1 MRPFRSVL
9 FAAVTAIGLLHAGAV
24 DAQPVSFQTKDD
36 VTVFGD
42 FRPALKEPRGT
53 IVLFHMAGSNK
64 SEYAPLAPVLNDA
77 GFATLAIDQRSGG
90 DFWGA
95 ENLTA
100 AGLQGN
106 PDYADALPDMEAA
119 LAFASAQGIGPVAV
133 WGSSYSS
140 ALVFVLAAR
149 HPEVKALLAFS
160 PAEYISGYS
169 IEAEASKLVIPVF
182 VTSASDDGEIAS
194 ARRLALA
201 VGGHRAVQYIP
212 TSGVHGSSTLRSD
225 QNPQGAVENW
235 RHVMAFLD
243 TAFAR
248 R

>member
-90 DFWGA
+90 DFWGGREFDGRRTSGESRLCGRA
-95 ENLTA
+95 SGHGGR
-100 AGLQGN
+100 AGLCFGTGHRTGCGLGIELFFSARVRSGGQTPRGQS
-106 PDYADALPDMEAA
+106 AA
-119 LAFASAQGIGPVAV
+119 C
-133 WGSSYSS
+133 
-140 ALVFVLAAR
+140 
-149 HPEVKALLAFS
+149 LLA
-160 PAEYISGYS
+160 
-169 IEAEASKLVIPVF
+169 
-182 VTSASDDGEIAS
+182 
-194 ARRLALA
+194 
-201 VGGHRAVQYIP
+201 GGIYQRIF
-212 TSGVHGSSTLRSD
+212 D
-225 QNPQGAVENW
+225 
-235 RHVMAFLD
+235 
-243 TAFAR
+243 
-248 R
+248 